1 MKLLF
6 PVGFF
11 SVFFFIYWST
21 VVDRI
26 LHYQTLP
33 NTERFHCIP
42 VALFNFATVHSLDY
56 KEYLKVF
63 FVAVSNPLN
72 FSLRKYERFL
82 CKNKLLST
90 VWVCVYISILTYI
103 HTFIYILYLFEL
115 IDLASSLYTCVTTA
129 WPFWTAFCTSILDIL
144 FPARQTI
151 LFTPPTI
158 CLICSEEKRKKII
171 PFIARDNVWI
181 IWLVN

>member
-1 MKLLF
+1 M
-6 PVGFF
+6 GFF

-103 HTFIYILYLFEL
+103 HTYIHTVLVWTYWLGFLTLYLCHH
-115 IDLASSLYTCVTTA
+115 SLTILN
-129 WPFWTAFCTSILDIL
+129 SILHLDTGYIIPCKTDNSLHSSNNL
-144 FPARQTI
+144 FN
-151 LFTPPTI
+151 L
-158 CLICSEEKRKKII
+158 LWRKKKK
-171 PFIARDNVWI
+171 NYTLHSKGQCMNH
-181 IWLVN
+181 LVS

>member
-1 MKLLF
+1 MVLIVGCGQNVTKGNSLF
-6 PVGFF
+6 CKCFNHRPWSCCFLWGFF
-11 SVFFFIYWST
+11 LFFFFIYWST

-63 FVAVSNPLN
+63 FVAVSNALN

-103 HTFIYILYLFEL
+103 HLYTYCTCLNLLTWLPHFIPVSPQLDHFEQHFAPRYWIYYSL
-115 IDLASSLYTCVTTA
+115 QDRQFSSLLQQSV
-129 WPFWTAFCTSILDIL
+129 
-144 FPARQTI
+144 
-151 LFTPPTI
+151 
-158 CLICSEEKRKKII
+158 
-171 PFIARDNVWI
+171 
-181 IWLVN
+181 